1 MLAMRNLY
9 RVAEAGTCPLGQV
22 ARQASI
28 FGGMVM
34 ALHPPLR
41 RKKNP
46 QGPATSFVVACAFAP
61 VAGVLGYKGQ
71 TTLQTKREGWGT
83 RPGLQKQIARRLPT
97 WRHAGEV
104 P

>member
-1 MLAMRNLY
+1 MRNLN

-34 ALHPPLR
+34 ALHPPLK

-61 VAGVLGYKGQ
+61 VAGALGYKGRTPFAQ
-71 TTLQTKREGWGT
+71 NARGGASEEAKADRSSFARMET
-83 RPGLQKQIARRLPT
+83 RGRSSS
-97 WRHAGEV
+97 G
-104 P
+104 